1 MTEAVSSDAEEGPGV
16 VVASSKDPMAAARL
30 ARSPCWLG
38 GSGSSPNSTDHLPVA
53 SECEWRWETPYYA
66 ASTMV
71 ECACLDRG
79 SALWSRGAPQAFV
92 GIFDASCEENWSDL
106 QRALTS
112 PEHSQALG
120 EVEVKLVAAD
130 FGPRDAMCGSLNRQ
144 DEDSWVSRCYDWC
157 LERGYEYVEVCTAD
171 DGVDASL
178 TLFGDRQGC
187 GRIVE
192 ALHCHR
198 WPGAELRP
206 LPGAAEVRGEDE
218 EEREQEDFEDL
229 LATVASARAE
239 GASLPDDQRRK
250 NAEAMLFKI
259 LGHLGIDDED
269 DEV

>member
-1 MTEAVSSDAEEGPGV
+1 M
-16 VVASSKDPMAAARL
+16 
-30 ARSPCWLG
+30 
-38 GSGSSPNSTDHLPVA
+38 
-53 SECEWRWETPYYA
+53 
-66 ASTMV
+66 
-71 ECACLDRG
+71 
-79 SALWSRGAPQAFV
+79 
-92 GIFDASCEENWSDL
+92 
-106 QRALTS
+106 
-112 PEHSQALG
+112 
-120 EVEVKLVAAD
+120 AAD

-250 NAEAMLFKI
+250 NAEAMLFSASQEPTFFRSY
-259 LGHLGIDDED
+259 LGIFVDTVAHFFLKASIDIEGSHHTAIKFEGD
-269 DEV
+269 

>member
-1 MTEAVSSDAEEGPGV
+1 MPTRAVAKH
-16 VVASSKDPMAAARL
+16 A
-30 ARSPCWLG
+30 
-38 GSGSSPNSTDHLPVA
+38 
-53 SECEWRWETPYYA
+53 
-66 ASTMV
+66 
-71 ECACLDRG
+71 
-79 SALWSRGAPQAFV
+79 GA
-92 GIFDASCEENWSDL
+92 
-106 QRALTS
+106 
-112 PEHSQALG
+112 
-120 EVEVKLVAAD
+120 
-130 FGPRDAMCGSLNRQ
+130 
-144 DEDSWVSRCYDWC
+144 SRCTDKCRHFHPQW
-157 LERGYEYVEVCTAD
+157 LSFHRRRILHVEVCTAD

>member
-1 MTEAVSSDAEEGPGV
+1 MSDT
-16 VVASSKDPMAAARL
+16 R
-30 ARSPCWLG
+30 
-38 GSGSSPNSTDHLPVA
+38 
-53 SECEWRWETPYYA
+53 
-66 ASTMV
+66 
-71 ECACLDRG
+71 
-79 SALWSRGAPQAFV
+79 LWSDPIA
-92 GIFDASCEENWSDL
+92 E
-106 QRALTS
+106 RA
-112 PEHSQALG
+112 ALG

-239 GASLPDDQRRK
+239 GTSLPDDQRRK

-259 LGHLGIDDED
+259 LGHLVIDD
-269 DEV
+269 DE